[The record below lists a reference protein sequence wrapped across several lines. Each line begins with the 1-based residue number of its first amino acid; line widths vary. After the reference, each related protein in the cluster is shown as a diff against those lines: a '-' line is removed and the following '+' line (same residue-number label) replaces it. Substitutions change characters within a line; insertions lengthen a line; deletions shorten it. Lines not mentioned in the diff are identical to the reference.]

1 MNAGVCFQMLG
12 GSNTASKTT
21 NTQPVQT
28 NNRSNESFK
37 KEMDKAFDRKQS
49 TINDVSKSNISKKV
63 HDKND
68 SKKYPENDANSVKN
82 DKNTDPSQEEQALA
96 ASQIQ
101 QSVIAAE
108 NIVDTGDTLQLLQSR
123 GVVNSLLATISGKTE
138 SEDLSNVAEDVEG
151 KTKLPF
157 QNNVELV
164 KSAMLKSA
172 QVGKQ
177 ENQRQNYA
185 ETLINSNQM
194 QGENLQKNENSQV
207 KVANLQ
213 GTKSDNDEVTL
224 GISDTPEENVVVK
237 ANNLDLSKVN
247 IKVAETPIDTTRTD
261 MTKQLADKIMYKLN
275 EGKHEFDLE
284 LNPKNLGKVNI
295 KMIFQN
301 GCAELLMTTS
311 NSKAHHL
318 LSMQADTLRGI
329 LEASTGTDNNVTV
342 KQTEASEGQFD
353 RDNFQEQSKGQQNQ
367 QQQRQ
372 EKNLTGDISFS
383 DRLRLGLIDGLDE
396 AV

>member
-68 SKKYPENDANSVKN
+68 SKKYSENDANSVKN

-138 SEDLSNVAEDVEG
+138 SEDLSNVAEEVEG

-164 KSAMLKSA
+164 KSAILKSA

-177 ENQRQNYA
+177 ENQRQNSA

-207 KVANLQ
+207 KVASLQ
-213 GTKSDNDEVTL
+213 GPKSDNDEVTL

-247 IKVAETPIDTTRTD
+247 IKVAETPIDTTQTD
-261 MTKQLADKIMYKLN
+261 IAKQLADKIMYKLN
-275 EGKHEFDLE
+275 KGKHEFDLE